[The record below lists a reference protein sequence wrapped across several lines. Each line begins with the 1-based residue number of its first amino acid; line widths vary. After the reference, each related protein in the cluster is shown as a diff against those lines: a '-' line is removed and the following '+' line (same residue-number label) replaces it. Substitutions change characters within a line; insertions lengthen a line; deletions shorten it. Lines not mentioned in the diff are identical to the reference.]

1 MTEYTIAPVTR
12 EDCKP
17 FILDIHYAKR
27 WPSVSFR
34 YGLFKGEELVGVV
47 TYGTPASS
55 GLRSGIAGDTHKGE
69 VLELTGY
76 A

>member
-1 MTEYTIAPVTR
+1 MSDYTITPVSR

-27 WPSVSFR
+27 WPSVSIK
-34 YGLFKGEELVGVV
+34 YKQEPYPKG
-47 TYGTPASS
+47 A
-55 GLRSGIAGDTHKGE
+55 A
-69 VLELTGY
+69 